1 MGALI
6 RTCWQRPRASI
17 QCLFLTACVFVLYSC
32 ADVGN
37 KNSVPLGKAKG
48 STREKLKEPCA
59 AGDKVCDK
67 ERVEYDSITALHRQ
81 IDDDHSGAIDLSE
94 SDEFLR
100 EELQYTDGSR
110 HTTFHGD
117 DTHVTSD
124 ELWKFWKKS
133 EVHNWTTDDAL
144 DWLLVHVELAQYAE
158 AFKQN
163 NVDGAALPRIAVN
176 TNSYMTTVLGI
187 RNPVH
192 KQKLTLKA
200 MDVVLFGPPKKPHSY
215 MKDLI
220 LVTSLFVAMAGC
232 WFAYIQHKNAQS
244 HLKKMMSDLD
254 VLQKAEDSLSTLQH
268 QLSKAQEEHKSVREE
283 KLSLEKKMKNEIEE
297 TKREAFRLKEQRE
310 STDGEIGRLKLA
322 EEEIDHLRGLLLQA
336 ERQLEDN
343 QFLPS
348 SDLQQWLQLTYEIE
362 LKHYEQKKVAAEKQ
376 LLTAKD
382 GWDKIRKKRG
392 TFLAPFRMAHSGA
405 FDDVDKRITEARA
418 ALEEVR
424 YDLQERLH
432 RWRQIEVLCAFPI
445 TSNPGLGILEPA
457 LRDSCASPPAPS
469 ISCAGSQGSVRGSA
483 SNLLSI
489 DDADDEMSP
498 PFKVAPSEPAK
509 HGRFYTLGLAAM
521 YATSYR
527 IKARARTKAA
537 QSRHIVPSQTLNPT
551 NAAINSRVSPVKN
564 IPSRFPT
571 NPSSPGLHSM
581 HLGQS
586 DFDRRTLTS
595 ARSSDNFLRMT
606 ARPDTEHHAEDRVG
620 TAGSTAST
628 PDGPVKFSIDG
639 HENGIHEQPSTS
651 PSSKYVNPTIGHSI
665 SIDSALTK
673 NERHLGRPLS
683 LQATR
688 SESLITEG
696 SASRSNTLNGS
707 LGTLRKRVEGSDQPQ
722 SLTPPCTPVE
732 ENSSEEGSSL
742 DLSDG
747 KKKEKKRKG
756 FSMKFLKKDKTKKT

>member
-382 GWDKIRKKRG
+382 GCEKLRKKRNA
-392 TFLAPFRMAHSGA
+392 FLGSLRLAHSNGI
-405 FDDVDKRITEARA
+405 DDIDQRILQARA

-509 HGRFYTLGLAAM
+509 HGRFYTLGL
-521 YATSYR
+521 
-527 IKARARTKAA
+527 
-537 QSRHIVPSQTLNPT
+537 
-551 NAAINSRVSPVKN
+551 
-564 IPSRFPT
+564 
-571 NPSSPGLHSM
+571 GLHSM

>member
-382 GWDKIRKKRG
+382 GCEKLRKKRNA
-392 TFLAPFRMAHSGA
+392 FLGSLRLAHSNGI
-405 FDDVDKRITEARA
+405 DDIDQRILQARA

-469 ISCAGSQGSVRGSA
+469 ISCAGSQDCLLLCRK
-483 SNLLSI
+483 NL
-489 DDADDEMSP
+489 
-498 PFKVAPSEPAK
+498 
-509 HGRFYTLGLAAM
+509 
-521 YATSYR
+521 
-527 IKARARTKAA
+527 
-537 QSRHIVPSQTLNPT
+537 
-551 NAAINSRVSPVKN
+551 
-564 IPSRFPT
+564 
-571 NPSSPGLHSM
+571 
-581 HLGQS
+581 
-586 DFDRRTLTS
+586 
-595 ARSSDNFLRMT
+595 
-606 ARPDTEHHAEDRVG
+606 
-620 TAGSTAST
+620 
-628 PDGPVKFSIDG
+628 
-639 HENGIHEQPSTS
+639 
-651 PSSKYVNPTIGHSI
+651 
-665 SIDSALTK
+665 
-673 NERHLGRPLS
+673 
-683 LQATR
+683 
-688 SESLITEG
+688 
-696 SASRSNTLNGS
+696 
-707 LGTLRKRVEGSDQPQ
+707 
-722 SLTPPCTPVE
+722 
-732 ENSSEEGSSL
+732 
-742 DLSDG
+742 
-747 KKKEKKRKG
+747 
-756 FSMKFLKKDKTKKT
+756 